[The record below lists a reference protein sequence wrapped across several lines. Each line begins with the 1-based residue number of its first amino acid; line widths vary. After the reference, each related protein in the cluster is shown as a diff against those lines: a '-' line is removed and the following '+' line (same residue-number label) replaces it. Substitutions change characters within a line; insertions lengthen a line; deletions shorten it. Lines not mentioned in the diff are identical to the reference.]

1 MTERAR
7 ATLHRLETDRNVWI
21 ATADHFTARPHLIP
35 LSLAW
40 NGVQVILATPSD
52 SVTVR
57 NLNGSAFAKLAL
69 DSADDVVLID
79 AKAEVVSI
87 AAIRSETLDGYV
99 QRVGWDPRQETA
111 EMSMIFLT
119 PWVVRAWN
127 GESEI
132 EGRTIMRSGV
142 WSSG

>member
-1 MTERAR
+1 MTERVL

-21 ATADHFTARPHLIP
+21 ATADHQSARPHLIP

-40 NGVQVILATPSD
+40 DGVRVVVSTPSD

-57 NLNGSAFAKLAL
+57 NLIGSDLAKLAL

-79 AKAEVVSI
+79 AKVEVVSL
-87 AAIRSETLDGYV
+87 AATSLEILDGFV
-99 QRVGWDPRQETA
+99 RRVGWDPRRESA
-111 EMSMIFLT
+111 EMSMILLT

-127 GESEI
+127 GVSEI
-132 EGRTIMRSGV
+132 AGRTIMRSGT
-142 WSSG
+142 WCS